1 MYVGLQEF
9 KSGLKSLSKKKK
21 AKEIFFIT
29 LG

>member
-1 MYVGLQEF
+1 MYVGLREF
-9 KSGLKSLSKKKK
+9 KSGLKSLSKKK